1 MRLGFSTHARR
12 SRSRRSARPP
22 SRPRRRHARA
32 FWRSLTAAPNGR
44 GASTALAGGAT
55 RVDLDGR
62 VRATLDTSVAQI
74 HAPEAWAA
82 GFDGT
87 GSTVAVLDT
96 GYDPSHPDLATAVS
110 ESSNFT
116 TDASVVDGN
125 GHGTHVA
132 STIAGTGAG
141 PAAPTAASRRAR
153 S

>member
-1 MRLGFSTHARR
+1 MTLASLGAAAFA
-12 SRSRRSARPP
+12 AEK
-22 SRPRRRHARA
+22 RHARA
-32 FWRSLTAAPNGR
+32 FWRSLTAAPNGS

-82 GFDGT
+82 GFDGA

-96 GYDPSHPDLATAVS
+96 GYDTSHPDLATAVS

-116 TDASVVDGN
+116 TDPTVVDGN

-132 STIAGTGAG
+132 STIAGTGAV
-141 PAAPTAASRRAR
+141 PAASTGVSRPAR